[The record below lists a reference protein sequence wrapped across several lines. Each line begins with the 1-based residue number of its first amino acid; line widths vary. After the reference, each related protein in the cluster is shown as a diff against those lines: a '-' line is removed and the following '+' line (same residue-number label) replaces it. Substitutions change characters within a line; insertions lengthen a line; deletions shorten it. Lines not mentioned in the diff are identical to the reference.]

1 MTYIFFTLPY
11 TDYHAVMFN
20 VIPSNDL
27 FVDYLNVMHHCLDLF
42 NTHLNIVVDL
52 DGVSKIYA
60 PHSGT

>member
-1 MTYIFFTLPY
+1 M
-11 TDYHAVMFN
+11 VMFN

-60 PHSGT
+60 PHMGT